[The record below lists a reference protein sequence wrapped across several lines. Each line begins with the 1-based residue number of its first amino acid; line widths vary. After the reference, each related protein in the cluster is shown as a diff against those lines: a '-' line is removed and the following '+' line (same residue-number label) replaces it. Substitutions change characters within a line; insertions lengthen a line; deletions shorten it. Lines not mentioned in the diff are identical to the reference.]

1 MDSICMKPLPFLFFF
16 FFFERQK
23 QFAQLT
29 VPLPSVFFKY
39 LGVEHRQIV
48 LITSHV
54 RKAILFVVL
63 KYHFYLKNSETV
75 SFCIIASKYGY

>member
-1 MDSICMKPLPFLFFF
+1 MDRICTNRRCFVFFL
-16 FFFERQK
+16 FERQK

-39 LGVEHRQIV
+39 LGMEHRQIV

-54 RKAILFVVL
+54 RKAIVFVVL
-63 KYHFYLKNSETV
+63 KHHVYLRNSERV
-75 SFCIIASKYGY
+75 SFRIIASKYGY